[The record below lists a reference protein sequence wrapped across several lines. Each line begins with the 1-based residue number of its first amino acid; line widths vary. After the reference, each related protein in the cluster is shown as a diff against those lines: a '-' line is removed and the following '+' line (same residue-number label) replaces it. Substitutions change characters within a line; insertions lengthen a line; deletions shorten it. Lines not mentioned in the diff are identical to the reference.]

1 MAAAQSTEAF
11 RDAFRAQIP
20 PGYSGIRHGG
30 SMLAFGLTVIAAA
43 LSGLSMPVSV
53 WELAIL
59 VPVIVGWNFLEWH
72 GHRAL
77 HRPGTGALAR
87 ALYQR
92 HTLTHHR
99 FFTDTHGQLRD
110 SRDLRIVFFP
120 VYALPLLTLL
130 SLPPLL
136 AVGFAFSRNAA
147 LIGLA
152 GVVGI
157 YLLFELMH
165 LCAHLPD
172 GAWPTRLAGVRAMR
186 RHHLAHHDPQRMMA
200 SNMNFTFPL
209 ADWIRG
215 TWSRGPQGGAAPG
228 ASRGGRPLP

>member
-1 MAAAQSTEAF
+1 MASAESTEAF
-11 RDAFRAQIP
+11 REAFRSQIP
-20 PGYSGIRHGG
+20 AGYSGIRHAA
-30 SMLAFGLTVIAAA
+30 SVLAFGVAVVAAA
-43 LSGLSMPVSV
+43 LAGLSGPVSA
-53 WELAIL
+53 WEFAIL
-59 VPVIVGWNFLEWH
+59 VPVIVGWNFIEWH

-77 HRPGTGALAR
+77 HRPGTGTLAR

-99 FFTDTHGQLRD
+99 FFTDVRGELRD

-136 AVGFAFSRNAA
+136 VVGLVFTRNAA
-147 LIGLA
+147 LVGLA

-165 LCAHLPD
+165 LCAHLPER
-172 GAWPTRLAGVRAMR
+172 AWPTQLPGVRAMR

-209 ADWIRG
+209 ADWIHG
-215 TWSRGPQGGAAPG
+215 TRTRSPQGVAAPDG
-228 ASRGGRPLP
+228 ARGDQPRP